1 MAFNRALVPRAA
13 PESDALTSAM
23 VGIGMGF
30 AAPAAVEPNI
40 EDTLFFAS
48 VEAME
53 RDDLR
58 VLAVL
63 VTWFGVHARWV
74 NADRLTRLVAAQG
87 TARVRALWSALAT
100 WQAKDRRFARLGA
113 LYAGPRM
120 DLPAVG
126 AAFHIRK
133 HGEDPRFLAS
143 ALRVAANLLRDRAAD
158 VLSPRELALRHRA
171 YRSRLQM
178 GPTYRA
184 DVWVALETTPH
195 LSAAELARRTYA
207 SFATA
212 WQAKQDFEILDDS
225 RKKKGRGSLRGNRRS
240 GAAGAAA
247 IASARP
253 GTARTGRSRT

>member
-1 MAFNRALVPRAA
+1 
-13 PESDALTSAM
+13 
-23 VGIGMGF
+23 MGF
-30 AAPAAVEPNI
+30 AARAAVEPNI

-87 TARVRALWSALAT
+87 TSRVRALWSALAT

-113 LYAGPRM
+113 LYDGPRV
-120 DLPAVG
+120 DLQTVG
-126 AAFHIRK
+126 SAFHIRK
-133 HGEDPRFLAS
+133 HGEDPRFS
-143 ALRVAANLLRDRAAD
+143 ESRLRAAANVLRDRAAD
-158 VLSPRELALRHRA
+158 VLSPRDLALRHRA
-171 YRSRLQM
+171 YRSRLRM

-184 DVWVALETTPH
+184 DVWVALEAAPH

-212 WQAKQDFEILDDS
+212 WQAKQDFEILEGS
-225 RKKKGRGSLRGNRRS
+225 RRKKGKGSLRKSDR
-240 GAAGAAA
+240 AGEAG
-247 IASARP
+247 SAVPRM
-253 GTARTGRSRT
+253 RQ

>member
-1 MAFNRALVPRAA
+1 MAFSRALAPRAA
-13 PESDALTSAM
+13 PGSDALTSAM
-23 VGIGMGF
+23 VGIGMAF

-63 VTWFGVHARWV
+63 VTWFGVHGRWV

-87 TARVRALWSALAT
+87 TARVRALWSALAV

-113 LYAGPRM
+113 LYAGPRV
-120 DLPAVG
+120 DLQAVG

-133 HGEDPRFLAS
+133 HGEDPRLLGS
-143 ALRVAANLLRDRAAD
+143 RLRVPANVLRDRAAD

-171 YRSRLQM
+171 YRSRLKM

-184 DVWVALETTPH
+184 DVWVALEAAPH

-212 WQAKQDFEILDDS
+212 WQAKQDFEILDGS
-225 RKKKGRGSLRGNRRS
+225 RRKKGKGSLRRSRRS
-240 GAAGAAA
+240 GAAGAVDVDHP
-247 IASARP
+247 R
-253 GTARTGRSRT
+253 

>member
-1 MAFNRALVPRAA
+1 MAFNRALAPMAA
-13 PESDALTSAM
+13 PEPEALTSAM

-63 VTWFGVHARWV
+63 VTWFGVHARLV
-74 NADRLTRLVAAQG
+74 NADRLTRIVAAQG

-100 WQAKDRRFARLGA
+100 WQAKDRRFARLEV
-113 LYAGPRM
+113 LHDGPRV
-120 DLPAVG
+120 DLQAVG

-133 HGEDPRFLAS
+133 HGEDPRFLGT
-143 ALRVAANLLRDRAAD
+143 ALRVPANVLRDRAAD
-158 VLSPRELALRHRA
+158 VLPPRELALRHRA
-171 YRSRLQM
+171 YRSRLTM

-184 DVWVALETTPH
+184 DVWVALEATPH

-212 WQAKQDFEILDDS
+212 WQAKRDFEILEGT
-225 RKKKGRGSLRGNRRS
+225 RWTKGKASLRKSR
-240 GAAGAAA
+240 
-247 IASARP
+247 RP
-253 GTARTGRSRT
+253 GQAGVAAVGHRR

>member
-1 MAFNRALVPRAA
+1 MAFSRALAPKAS

-30 AAPAAVEPNI
+30 AAQAAVEPNI

-113 LYAGPRM
+113 LYDGPRV
-120 DLPAVG
+120 DLQAVG

-133 HGEDPRFLAS
+133 HGEDPRFS
-143 ALRVAANLLRDRAAD
+143 GSPLRVPANVLRDRAAD

-171 YRSRLQM
+171 YRSRLRM

-184 DVWVALETTPH
+184 DVWVALEAAPH
-195 LSAAELARRTYA
+195 L
-207 SFATA
+207 
-212 WQAKQDFEILDDS
+212 WPP
-225 RKKKGRGSLRGNRRS
+225 SLR
-240 GAAGAAA
+240 AGRT
-247 IASARP
+247 RP
-253 GTARTGRSRT
+253 SPPPGR

>member
-1 MAFNRALVPRAA
+1 
-13 PESDALTSAM
+13 M

-100 WQAKDRRFARLGA
+100 WQAKDRRFA
-113 LYAGPRM
+113 
-120 DLPAVG
+120 
-126 AAFHIRK
+126 
-133 HGEDPRFLAS
+133 AS
-143 ALRVAANLLRDRAAD
+143 ERSTMDRAWIC
-158 VLSPRELALRHRA
+158 SRWALHSTSASTVRIRV
-171 YRSRLQM
+171 SR
-178 GPTYRA
+178 GVP
-184 DVWVALETTPH
+184 
-195 LSAAELARRTYA
+195 
-207 SFATA
+207 
-212 WQAKQDFEILDDS
+212 FEFRQTS
-225 RKKKGRGSLRGNRRS
+225 
-240 GAAGAAA
+240 
-247 IASARP
+247 
-253 GTARTGRSRT
+253 

>member
-1 MAFNRALVPRAA
+1 MAFSRALAPRAA
-13 PESDALTSAM
+13 PGSDALTSAM

-30 AAPAAVEPNI
+30 AAAAAVEPNI

-53 RDDLR
+53 GHDLR
-58 VLAVL
+58 VLGVL

-74 NADRLTRLVAAQG
+74 NADRLTAQG

-113 LYAGPRM
+113 LYDGPRV
-120 DLPAVG
+120 DLQAVG

-133 HGEDPRFLAS
+133 HGEDPRFS
-143 ALRVAANLLRDRAAD
+143 GSPLRVPANVLRDRAAD

-171 YRSRLQM
+171 YRSRLRM

-184 DVWVALETTPH
+184 DVWVALEVAPD
-195 LSAAELARRTYA
+195 LSTAELARRTYA

-212 WQAKQDFEILDDS
+212 WQAKQDFEILEGS
-225 RKKKGRGSLRGNRRS
+225 RRKKGRGSLRKSRRS
-240 GAAGAAA
+240 GAAAVDHP
-247 IASARP
+247 R
-253 GTARTGRSRT
+253 

>member
-1 MAFNRALVPRAA
+1 MAFNRALAPTAP

-63 VTWFGVHARWV
+63 VTWFKVHARMV
-74 NADRLTRLVAAQG
+74 NADRLTRLVAERG

-113 LYAGPRM
+113 LYDGLRV
-120 DLPAVG
+120 DLQAVG

-133 HGEDPRFLAS
+133 HDEDPRFLGS
-143 ALRVAANLLRDRAAD
+143 RLRVPANVLRDRAAD

-171 YRSRLQM
+171 YRSRLRM

-184 DVWVALETTPH
+184 DVWVALEAAPH
-195 LSAAELARRTYA
+195 LSATELARRTYA

-212 WQAKQDFEILDDS
+212 WQAKRDFEILEGS
-225 RKKKGRGSLRGNRRS
+225 RRKKGRGLLRKSRRT
-240 GAAGAAA
+240 GVTGAAA
-247 IASARP
+247 VDHPR
-253 GTARTGRSRT
+253 